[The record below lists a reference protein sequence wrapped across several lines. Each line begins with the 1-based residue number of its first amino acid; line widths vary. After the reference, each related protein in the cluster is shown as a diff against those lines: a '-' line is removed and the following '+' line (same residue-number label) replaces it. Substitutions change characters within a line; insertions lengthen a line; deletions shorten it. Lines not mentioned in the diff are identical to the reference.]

1 MSLTFTDIKKTPIEK
16 INLLENE
23 GFENSV
29 NSSKIKKCFI
39 SNVEGFSIKQK
50 FYIGHIYANMV
61 ADQADIVSF
70 IIKNKYRRQG
80 FGTILFVKFIST
92 LKSKGVKEFFL
103 EVPEKNFGAQKF
115 YNRFGFIKIGIRKNY
130 YKTNLGK
137 QNAYL
142 LKLQTQ

>member
-1 MSLTFTDIKKTPIEK
+1 MSLTLTDIKKTSIEK

-23 GFENSV
+23 GFENFV
-29 NSSKIKKCFI
+29 NFSKINKNFI
-39 SNVEGFSIKQK
+39 SKVEGFSIKQR

-70 IIKNKYRRQG
+70 IIKEKYRRKG

-92 LKSKGVKEFFL
+92 LKNKGVKEFFL
-103 EVPEKNFGAQKF
+103 EVSEKNTDAQKF
-115 YNRFGFIKIGIRKNY
+115 YNRFGFKKIGYRKNY
-130 YKTNLGK
+130 YKTNSGK

-142 LKLQTQ
+142 LKLQT

>member
-1 MSLTFTDIKKTPIEK
+1 MSLTFTDIKKTSIEK

-23 GFENSV
+23 GFENFV
-29 NSSKIKKCFI
+29 NSAKINESFI
-39 SNVEGFSIKQK
+39 SKVEGFSIKQR

-61 ADQADIVSF
+61 VDQADILSF
-70 IIKNKYRRQG
+70 IIKDKYRRQG
-80 FGTILFVKFIST
+80 FGTILLGKFIST

-103 EVPEKNFGAQKF
+103 EVSEKNIGAQKF
-115 YNRFGFIKIGIRKNY
+115 YNGFGFIKIGIRLNY

-142 LKLQTQ
+142 LKLQT